1 MMDKFTQFINDKFQY
16 SQSVAM
22 EILVQSGLKEQLF
35 ELAKV
40 RNNNFVQFIQLL
52 CIFFVLR
59 LIVNYPRY
67 WSV

>member
-16 SQSVAM
+16 SQSIAM

-40 RNNNFVQFIQLL
+40 IKT
-52 CIFFVLR
+52 
-59 LIVNYPRY
+59 
-67 WSV
+67 

>member
-40 RNNNFVQFIQLL
+40 REIIIL
-52 CIFFVLR
+52 CNLF
-59 LIVNYPRY
+59 NYCVY
-67 WSV
+67 FLFSDSS

>member
-16 SQSVAM
+16 NQSIAM

-40 RNNNFVQFIQLL
+40 NSSLSRVIGPNCNDSLESLTCLQ
-52 CIFFVLR
+52 
-59 LIVNYPRY
+59 
-67 WSV
+67 